1 MLELKNW
8 TVAYKE
14 KTVLHQI
21 NQSFQAGSIHGIL
34 GQNGAGKS
42 TLFNSIYGMVKGTGE
57 CLYQGKELTH
67 DQIAYLPTHNA
78 FYPFMKGRE
87 YLELIAHKS
96 STFEAEHWNQLFQ
109 LPLHQLISQYSTG
122 MKKKLA
128 FLGIIA
134 QDRPIL
140 ILDEPFNGVDIES
153 NDALRVI
160 KSRDGADSFF
170 YCDPPYFNSDMGHYK
185 GYTEKDFTQLLE
197 TLSEV
202 EGKFLLSSYPSDV
215 LDGFTKKH
223 KWHTITKQ
231 SGVAVT
237 KQTNK
242 IKIEVL
248 TANYPMKS
256 ELNGANDQLQM
267 KARCL
272 KLNLNLVD
280 V

>member
-153 NDALRVI
+153 N
-160 KSRDGADSFF
+160 
-170 YCDPPYFNSDMGHYK
+170 
-185 GYTEKDFTQLLE
+185 EKIIQVLE
-197 TLSEV
+197 HWKAQGRTL
-202 EGKFLLSSYPSDV
+202 LLSSHILSTLTQSCTHISHLHQGQLATTYTPEQYTELEQLVQAWAQKDV
-215 LDGFTKKH
+215 QAVLAQDKSFHVKK
-223 KWHTITKQ
+223 
-231 SGVAVT
+231 
-237 KQTNK
+237 
-242 IKIEVL
+242 
-248 TANYPMKS
+248 
-256 ELNGANDQLQM
+256 
-267 KARCL
+267 
-272 KLNLNLVD
+272 
-280 V
+280 